1 MAVDVAVT
9 TRTLR
14 CHSCS
19 HSVGVSVEPMR
30 LVGLFKA
37 SLVGRVP
44 ATKPDEV
51 RKRCTSCGW
60 VNIFH
65 PVDLSRA
72 RDIVVK

>member
-1 MAVDVAVT
+1 VDVTA
-9 TRTLR
+9 RTLR

-19 HSVGVSVEPMR
+19 HSVAVTVEPMR

-44 ATKPDEV
+44 PTKPNEV

-65 PVDLSRA
+65 PVDLTRA
-72 RDIVVK
+72 REIVVK